1 MRLTPEEVD
10 HIALLARLD
19 LSPQERERAA
29 TELSQILEYFEKL
42 NQLDTT
48 NIEPTDHPLP
58 MQNVLRADV
67 SRPGLSPEAALQNA
81 PEQAGGMFQV
91 PRVVEAE

>member
-19 LSPQERERAA
+19 LSEQERERAA

-42 NQLDTT
+42 NELDTSDV
-48 NIEPTDHPLP
+48 EPTDHVLP
-58 MQNVLRADV
+58 MQNVLRPDTA
-67 SRPGLSPEAALQNA
+67 RPGLSTEAALQNA

>member
-1 MRLTPEEVD
+1 MQLTPEEVD

-19 LSPQERERAA
+19 LSPAERERA
-29 TELSQILEYFEKL
+29 TRELSQILDHFQ
-42 NQLDTT
+42 QLGELETDD
-48 NIEPTDHPLP
+48 IEPTSHVFPVV
-58 MQNVLRADV
+58 NVLRQDEV
-67 SRPGLSPEAALQNA
+67 RTGLAREAALQNA

>member
-1 MRLTPEEVD
+1 MQLTPEEVD

-19 LSPQERERAA
+19 LSPAERERAA
-29 TELSQILEYFEKL
+29 RELSQILDHFQQLSE
-42 NQLDTT
+42 LDTEGV
-48 NIEPTDHPLP
+48 EPTRHVLP
-58 MQNVLRADV
+58 VVNVLRADEV
-67 SRPGLSPEAALQNA
+67 RPSLPREAALQNA